1 MRRYEILYVIVHDRK
16 EQAHNGIVLRY
27 YIPAVLNCQGTDW
40 QKLPLQGRILPQISI
55 FKQL

>member
-16 EQAHNGIVLRY
+16 EQAQGIVLRY
-27 YIPAVLNCQGTDW
+27 YIPVVLNCKGTDG
-40 QKLPLQGRILPQISI
+40 QKIPLQGRILPQISI